1 MFLLLFNNEPKSQS
15 SQVTKTYY
23 PSSSTSPSSNSN
35 IEHTVQNIPN
45 YFKPANTTVSNST
58 FPFQD
63 QQKHQSD
70 QIRFRGFV
78 LRGQA
83 ETSLQLPRIETRA
96 RNWSALLFLSTNYR
110 ILWQVFVRNFIR
122 SWRSWRSLPRNSV
135 GSTD

>member
-1 MFLLLFNNEPKSQS
+1 MFLLLSNNESQNSKS

-23 PSSSTSPSSNSN
+23 PSSSNSN

-45 YFKPANTTVSNST
+45 YLKPANTTVPNST

-96 RNWSALLFLSTNYR
+96 RNWSALLFPSTNYR
-110 ILWQVFVRNFIR
+110 ILCGKFSFGTSSVRGAR
-122 SWRSWRSLPRNSV
+122 GARCRV